1 MESESPYHEIP
12 ILVAEYNPEPVGF
25 TVTILVILVH
35 VRMRHS
41 IEIVNPVPNALW
53 YSPHSPNTSLPPEN
67 FTAIEELQNL
77 GQVFPVPLQITHQVV
92 APS

>member
-1 MESESPYHEIP
+1 MESEYPYHEIP

-53 YSPHSPNTSLPPEN
+53 YSPILRTPRYHRRILRPLRSFKIWAKFFRYHSR
-67 FTAIEELQNL
+67 
-77 GQVFPVPLQITHQVV
+77 
-92 APS
+92 